1 MIRNSSAFA
10 RLNAPGAVISELRR
24 RNPLLFG
31 VAALNAALFVG
42 FVAGIPLDP
51 RTVGGEPAWLK
62 PAKFAGSIALFT
74 ATLGW
79 IGHHIPVADAT
90 LRRTS
95 LTVAAASVVEITL
108 IAGQAARGTE
118 SHFNTSTAL
127 DFAVYAV
134 MGLTIV
140 AMVTAVAGLLVRAW
154 RREFDVAPAFGW
166 GIRLG
171 VALFVVGSFE
181 GAAMIALEA
190 SAIESGSAVPVVGW
204 TASGDFRAAHFV
216 GLHALQSLP
225 LAGYLAAVASESGRI
240 TRPVRAVKLVAAGYA
255 TLLLAAFAH
264 ALTPAL
270 G

>member
-1 MIRNSSAFA
+1 MIRNAFA
-10 RLNAPGAVISELRR
+10 FVRWNAPAVAVGELRR

-31 VAALNAALFVG
+31 VAAINAALFVG
-42 FVAGIPLDP
+42 FAVGIALDP
-51 RTVGGEPAWLK
+51 RTVGGEPVWLK

-79 IGHHIPVADAT
+79 IGHHLPVADAT
-90 LRRTS
+90 LRRAS
-95 LTVAAASVVEITL
+95 LAVATGSVVEITL
-108 IAGQAARGTE
+108 IAAQAGRATE
-118 SHFNTSTAL
+118 SHFNTSTTL
-127 DFAVYAV
+127 DLAVYAV
-134 MGLTIV
+134 MGATIV
-140 AMVTAVAGLLVRAW
+140 ATVAAVAWLLARAW

-171 VALFVVGSFE
+171 IALFVLGSLE
-181 GAAMIALEA
+181 GGAMLAVQA
-190 SAIESGSAVPVVGW
+190 SAIESTSAVPVVGW
-204 TASGDFRAAHFV
+204 NSGGDFRVAHFV

-225 LAGYLAAVASESGRI
+225 LAGYLAAAASEAGRI
-240 TRPVRAVKLVAAGYA
+240 ARPVRAVKLVAAGYA